1 MPTITTSWDDGHPLD
16 ERLANLLTARGI
28 SATFYVPTRCDRP
41 VCDAATLRRIAALG
55 CEIGGHT
62 TSHRI
67 LTRLSDGDALA
78 EMRDNRLALE
88 DQLGTAV
95 TSFCYPC
102 GHFSRRLMRLA
113 RTAGFHRARTTMGL
127 RHDAGGNPFAL
138 PVTVQCYPHGR
149 GVHLRHAVKEANL
162 RGLGAWV
169 AAGLPA
175 SPHAVL
181 SQAIRN
187 QDGIIH
193 LWGHS
198 WELEECGLWP
208 LLDELVALLAAVPD
222 ARHAVNATAYAGWST
237 APAEGAS

>member
-1 MPTITTSWDDGHPLD
+1 MTTITTSWDDGHPLD
-16 ERLANLLTARGI
+16 ERLAEQLTARGLA
-28 SATFYVPTRCDRP
+28 ATFYVPTRCDRP

-62 TSHRI
+62 TSHRV
-67 LTRLSDGDALA
+67 LTRLSDAEALG
-78 EMRDNRLALE
+78 EMRDNRRALE
-88 DQLGTAV
+88 DQLGTPV

-127 RHDAGGNPFAL
+127 RHDAGGDPFAL

-149 GVHLRHAVKEANL
+149 GVHLRHALKEANL
-162 RGLGAWV
+162 RGLRAWAV
-169 AAGLPA
+169 AGLPA
-175 SPHAVL
+175 APHDVL
-181 SQAIRN
+181 SQALTERDAIV
-187 QDGIIH
+187 H

-208 LLDELVALLAAVPD
+208 LLTTLIELLATAPG
-222 ARHAVNATAYAGWST
+222 ARHAVNAVAYAGASAAAT
-237 APAEGAS
+237 QGAS